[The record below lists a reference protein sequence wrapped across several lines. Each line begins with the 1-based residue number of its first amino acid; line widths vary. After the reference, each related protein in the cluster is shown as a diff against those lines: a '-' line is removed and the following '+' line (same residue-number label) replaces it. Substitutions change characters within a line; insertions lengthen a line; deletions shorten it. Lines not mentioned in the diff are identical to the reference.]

1 MLIIILS
8 NYQQCT
14 MPLNVFFS
22 YYKLSFQ
29 STVLPKVLAMSRD
42 QNYLHRM
49 TCLFCINV
57 MAEVVGAEVTNKLL
71 MPVVVSLAADA
82 VANVRFNVA
91 KTLQKLAPNLEAG

>member
-1 MLIIILS
+1 
-8 NYQQCT
+8 
-14 MPLNVFFS
+14 
-22 YYKLSFQ
+22 
-29 STVLPKVLAMSRD
+29 
-42 QNYLHRM
+42 
-49 TCLFCINV
+49 